1 VCENRPY
8 VRLEKGLHR
17 RSSFGARPCRIRHSV
32 RCNNKDKQNTAGLVA
47 DTLQPPL
54 TPWTNPWI
62 SRPCTRRVETRTC
75 CAALSNLNK
84 KGQGGAMRSVQPNF
98 LTGHLFGDMAGCQAQ
113 RGRVARFAIIGNH
126 ADPGA
131 RWVGTPGPVGR
142 YELRTRGTIRGYR
155 PRKIGDTG
163 PEKAW
168 DNGGRYRT

>member
-1 VCENRPY
+1 MCENRPY
-8 VRLEKGLHR
+8 VRLERGLHR

-126 ADPGA
+126 AGPGA
-131 RWVGTPGPVGR
+131 RWVGTWTGTSRPMRTAHER
-142 YELRTRGTIRGYR
+142 YDSGVPAQKNRGYR
-155 PRKIGDTG
+155 ARKGMG
-163 PEKAW
+163 
-168 DNGGRYRT
+168 